1 MSDLSAV
8 TNYLSQ
14 LTAAESRAL
23 ELLGQGVYPE
33 QAAAAAGLTP
43 SRISQLLSQEQFA
56 AAVAERRYES
66 LSKHNARDNEYDELE
81 DSLLTKM
88 KDCIPLMMRPQEI
101 LRAIQVI
108 NAAKRRGSSMPQHIS
123 EQQTIIN
130 LVLPTQILTQF
141 AMNAQNQVVSAGD
154 QSLLTIQSGTL
165 LKKLDRKDIQNVQAP
180 TAATTRSAPKP
191 YYSPEDF

>member
-1 MSDLSAV
+1 MSSSTLSAASL
-8 TNYLSQ
+8 ND

-33 QAAAAAGLTP
+33 QAAAASGLTP
-43 SRISQLLSQEQFA
+43 SRISQLLSQEAFA
-56 AAVAERRYES
+56 AAVAERRYEN
-66 LSKHNARDNEYDELE
+66 LSKHNARDNAYDELE
-81 DSLLTKM
+81 DTLVNKM

-108 NAAKRRGSSMPQHIS
+108 NAAKRRGSSMPQHIT

-141 AMNAQNQVVSAGD
+141 AVNAQNQVVQAGD
-154 QSLLTIQSGTL
+154 QPLLTIQSGTL
-165 LKKLDRKDIQNVQAP
+165 LKKLERKEVNDVPAP
-180 TAATTRSAPKP
+180 PATKSAARSH
-191 YYSPEDF
+191 YSAEDF

>member
-1 MSDLSAV
+1 MSADTFIS
-8 TNYLSQ
+8 S

-56 AAVAERRYES
+56 AAVAERRYEN
-66 LSKHNARDNEYDELE
+66 LSKHNRRDDAYDELE
-81 DSLLTKM
+81 DTLLTKM

-108 NAAKRRGSSMPQHIS
+108 NAAKRRGAGMPQHIS

-130 LVLPTQILTQF
+130 LILPTQILTQF
-141 AMNAQNQVVSAGD
+141 AMNAQNQVVQAGD
-154 QSLLTIQSGTL
+154 QPLLTIQSGTL
-165 LKKLDRKDIQNVQAP
+165 LKQLDRKEISNVPAP
-180 TAATTRSAPKP
+180 AAAKSSSRN
-191 YYSPEDF
+191 YYSAEDF